1 MPGYGD
7 YTAESVLNW
16 ITGQIPMPALPSVW
30 LALFTVAPTADAG
43 TRPKREELANPTNPS
58 TPPAPAKNLKR

>member
-1 MPGYGD
+1 MPSPREI
-7 YTAESVLNW
+7 AKKVNES
-16 ITGQIPMPALPSVW
+16 S
-30 LALFTVAPTADAG
+30 LFADGEQGFDAVAGCPTADAG